1 LHEFGV
7 EKPFDFFL
15 ARSVARALGKRACT
29 AWCYM
34 RYFLHAARVGAGSWI
49 RLQQEDRMTR
59 FTATSVLVLIFFAT
73 PALSAELPSRKA
85 GLWEVQT
92 SFENGKI
99 PAQVVRQ
106 CVDTA
111 TDQMMQS
118 RAANY
123 QQECSKR
130 DVQKSAVSTTIDS
143 TCTVGGK
150 TLTSHAVIT
159 GSFDSAYT
167 MTVTSQSEGPPAVSR
182 TLTMAA
188 KWIGPCAADQKPG
201 DMIMANGMKINIL
214 DAQKRGPP
222 PGVPQPPQ

>member
-1 LHEFGV
+1 
-7 EKPFDFFL
+7 
-15 ARSVARALGKRACT
+15 
-29 AWCYM
+29 
-34 RYFLHAARVGAGSWI
+34 
-49 RLQQEDRMTR
+49 
-59 FTATSVLVLIFFAT
+59 
-73 PALSAELPSRKA
+73 
-85 GLWEVQT
+85 
-92 SFENGKI
+92 
-99 PAQVVRQ
+99 
-106 CVDTA
+106 
-111 TDQMMQS
+111 MMQP

-123 QQECSKR
+123 QQGCSKR

-167 MTVTSQSEGPPAVSR
+167 MTVTSQSEGLPAVSR
-182 TLTMAA
+182 TVTMAA

-222 PGVPQPPQ
+222 PGVPQPPQWASQAGAAGLRALFRTACCSIAQSGGKRGRAWAMVAKRECQRGPNAIATSDRTKSETTSGHSGQRRAGSGMFHSRPRRYRSNLATDARRSSTERLCGHGCRNRTSKRNSP